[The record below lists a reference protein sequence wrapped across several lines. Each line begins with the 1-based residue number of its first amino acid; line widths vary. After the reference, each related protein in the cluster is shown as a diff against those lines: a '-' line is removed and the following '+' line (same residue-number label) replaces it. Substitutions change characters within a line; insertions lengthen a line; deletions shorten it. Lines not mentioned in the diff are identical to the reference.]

1 MAAMITPRIKPSA
14 FWRRQASVDLFVQDQ
29 RQSKLGGFIANLA
42 AMDELIDFAAIAAQV
57 EAACPRPDRSKGGR
71 PPYPTEVM
79 VRLLFIQSLYNL
91 SDEDCEYQV
100 LDRMSFQHFCRLD
113 GALHIPDARTLWSFK
128 QRLAQG
134 GLGGRAIFD
143 AVSQQLQ
150 RHGYIPRGGQI
161 VDASIV
167 QAPITQANKDE
178 REALND
184 GRAPEGWSTKRLQ
197 HTDRDARWTKKHG
210 KSFYGYKLHA
220 NADARY
226 KLIRQAKVTAANV
239 DDGQTLKDVL
249 DASNTGKRV
258 LADRG
263 YDAQAN
269 RELLQQGQLRDGIAR
284 RAKAGQQRRQR
295 LDARNKA
302 INRIRARGEHVFAAL
317 EQLGGK
323 CVRAMPLARNELAIL
338 LKCAA
343 YNAKRLVW
351 LVGNDPSGWV
361 R

>member
-1 MAAMITPRIKPSA
+1 MRRMITPRIKPSA
-14 FWRRQASVDLFVQDQ
+14 FWRRQPTADLFVQDQ
-29 RQSKLGGFIANLA
+29 RQAKLGSFVENLA
-42 AMDELIDFAAIAAQV
+42 AMDELIDFAAVAAQV
-57 EAACPRPDRSKGGR
+57 DTACPRPDRSKGGR
-71 PPYPTEVM
+71 PPYPTEIM
-79 VRLLFIQSLYNL
+79 VRLLFIQALYNL

-113 GALHIPDARTLWSFK
+113 GALNIPDARTLWAFK

-134 GLGGRAIFD
+134 GLGAQALFD
-143 AVSQQLQ
+143 AVSLQLQ
-150 RHGYIPRGGQI
+150 QQGYIPRGGQI

-167 QAPITQANKDE
+167 QAPITQAKKDE
-178 REALND
+178 RETLNE
-184 GRAPEGWSTKRLQ
+184 GNAPEGWSAKRLS
-197 HTDRDARWTKKHG
+197 HTDRAARWTKKHG

-220 NADARY
+220 NLDARY
-226 KLIRQAKVTAANV
+226 KLVRRFKVTAANV
-239 DDGQTLKDVL
+239 DDGQTLGEVL
-249 DASNTGKRV
+249 DSANTGKRL

-269 RELLQQGQLRDGIAR
+269 RELLQQKRLRDGIAR
-284 RAKAGQQRRQR
+284 RAKPGQERRQR
-295 LDARNKA
+295 LDARNKS

-323 CVRAMPLARNELAIL
+323 VVRAMTLARNELAIA

-351 LVGNDPSGWV
+351 LMVNAPPLAA

>member
-1 MAAMITPRIKPSA
+1 
-14 FWRRQASVDLFVQDQ
+14 
-29 RQSKLGGFIANLA
+29 
-42 AMDELIDFAAIAAQV
+42 
-57 EAACPRPDRSKGGR
+57 
-71 PPYPTEVM
+71 
-79 VRLLFIQSLYNL
+79 
-91 SDEDCEYQV
+91 
-100 LDRMSFQHFCRLD
+100 MSFQHFCRLD

-128 QRLAQG
+128 QRLAKG
-134 GLGGRAIFD
+134 GLGGQTIFD

-150 RHGYIPRGGQI
+150 AHGYIPRGGQI

-167 QAPITQANKDE
+167 QAPITQTKSEE
-178 REALND
+178 REALNQ
-184 GRAPEGWSTKRLQ
+184 GKAPEGWDAKRLA

-226 KLIRQAKVTAANV
+226 KLIRRVKVTAANI

-249 DASNTGKRV
+249 GTSNTRGRL

-269 RELLQQGQLRDGIAR
+269 RDLLQAGQIKDGIAR
-284 RAKAGQQRRQR
+284 RAKPGQDKRQR

-302 INRIRARGEHVFAAL
+302 INRIRARGEHVFAGL

-323 CVRAMPLARNELAIL
+323 CVRALTLARNELAIL
-338 LKCAA
+338 IKCAA

-351 LVGNDPSGWV
+351 LMGNDPSEWA